1 MSELALDRRPRGWAI
16 EPALAPLI
24 AAALAVIAWKVGWR
38 GGDLPAAIYRI
49 TLFHT
54 HGLTLWDSQWYG
66 GHWTLDYSVIFPPIA
81 GVLGIPVTEVACVA
95 VAALSF
101 DRLVVGAFGRR
112 ARAGSILFALGTLVQ
127 VAIGQLPF
135 LMGEAFGLAALGLAV
150 KGRWRLAAALAVC
163 AALASP
169 LAGAFVAL
177 AVTAWLLADWPNHRW
192 QLVPLLGAA
201 IIPVIGSSLLFPGQ
215 GAMPFPFKD
224 WAFSGGIFALTAFFV
239 PARARVLRIGAAL
252 YLIAFALA
260 FVLHTP
266 VGGNIERL
274 GEAFGPAVALVA
286 LWPARRLLLP
296 LVAVPL
302 IILQWGPAL
311 AALTSNRVDPSTKQA
326 YFTPLVRYLTAH
338 DNPPGRVEIVPTA
351 LHWEA
356 AYAAPTVELARGWE
370 RQLDTADNPLFYA
383 KAPLN
388 AATYRAW
395 LVTNGV
401 RYVALPDANLD
412 YAGKAE
418 GQLVRSGVP
427 GLVPVWHNAHWRVF
441 RVAGAPG
448 IVSGP
453 AVPVSIDGG
462 NVKLDV
468 TAPGA
473 VLVRVHYN
481 ANWSVVSGSAC
492 LSQGPQGWLL
502 ARATAPGPLQLQLKL
517 VGATTGSC

>member
-1 MSELALDRRPRGWAI
+1 MAELALHRRPRGLVL

-24 AAALAVIAWKVGWR
+24 AAALAVIAWVAGWR
-38 GGDLPAAIYRI
+38 GSDLPAALYRI
-49 TLFHT
+49 ALFHR

-66 GHWTLDYSVIFPPIA
+66 GHWTLDYSVIFPPVA
-81 GVLGIPVTEVACVA
+81 GVIGVPVTEVACVT

-101 DRLVVGAFGRR
+101 DRLAVAAFGRR

-135 LMGEAFGLAALGLAV
+135 LMGEAFGMAALYAAV
-150 KGRWRLAAALAVC
+150 KGRWRWAAVLAAC

-177 AVTAWLLADWPNHRW
+177 AGAAWLLVEWPQRRR
-192 QLVPLLGAA
+192 QLIPFCGAA
-201 IIPVIGSSLLFPGQ
+201 MIPVIGSSLLFPGQ

-224 WAFSGGIFALTAFFV
+224 WAFSGGIFALTALLL
-239 PARARVLRIGAAL
+239 PRKARVLRIGAAL
-252 YLIAFALA
+252 YLGAFVLS

-274 GEAFGPAVALVA
+274 GEAFGPAIALVA

-296 LVAVPL
+296 VVAVPL

-311 AALTSNRVDPSTKQA
+311 SALSSNRVDPSTKQA
-326 YFTPLVRYLTAH
+326 YFTPVVDYLAAH
-338 DNPPGRVEIVPTA
+338 EDPPTRVEIVPTE

-356 AYAAPTVELARGWE
+356 AYAATTVPLARGWE
-370 RQLDTADNPLFYA
+370 RQLDTANNPLFYG
-383 KAPLN
+383 KAPLT
-388 AATYRAW
+388 AASYRAW

-401 RYVALPDANLD
+401 RYVALPDARLD

-418 GQLVRSGVP
+418 AALVRKGVP
-427 GLVPVWHNAHWRVF
+427 GLVPVWHDAHWRVF
-441 RVAGAPG
+441 EVAGAPG

-453 AVPVSIDGG
+453 AVPLVIDGG

-468 TAPGA
+468 TAPGD
-473 VLVRVHYN
+473 VVVRVHYN
-481 ANWSVVSGSAC
+481 SNWSVVTGTAC
-492 LSQGPQGWLL
+492 LSQDPQGWLL
-502 ARATAPGPLQLQLKL
+502 AHATAAGPLQLQLKL
-517 VGATTGSC
+517 VGANPGSC